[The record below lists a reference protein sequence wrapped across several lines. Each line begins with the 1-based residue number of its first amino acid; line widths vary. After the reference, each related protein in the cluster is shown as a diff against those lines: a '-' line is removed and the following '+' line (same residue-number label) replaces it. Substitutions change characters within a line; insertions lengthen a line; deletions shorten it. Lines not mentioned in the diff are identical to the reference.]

1 MTGAR
6 IFVAIAFTVFGA
18 SFLLAP
24 GLLIGEFRDLDG
36 AGMLFA
42 HSHLFVFFPI
52 FGVLALVAF
61 YLPAVVFTDLY
72 WRHLRFGKVGFI
84 CGLILIAAA
93 TIGVYKWLATT
104 PRGLWEVAPGVLAAD
119 AGDPRGCLGSG
130 GGCTRAPM
138 LATVAALREASTTR
152 VGLTKFARRCA
163 VDRMLEVPE
172 EMDKERFCFPALAR
186 LKGAPCCAAQRHFAD
201 EVARLQ
207 ADPGQRSLAGTY
219 DVMFLPLKI
228 AFVLLVVTMGPLLAS
243 WRNRIDLHY
252 RALVPA
258 IERGM
263 IVGGLAML
271 FWPAMDYGYQET
283 SDALFGRTNAGSQF
297 RLSLVIAPWALLLM
311 FYFLRRLG
319 KQGETIGR
327 VAGVVTA
334 GIAVLRYEELND
346 WAERLVGIGAAGWS
360 IGMLTAI
367 ALGGFV
373 ALWWP
378 WNVRLPA
385 SPAPVP

>member
-6 IFVAIAFTVFGA
+6 IIVAVAFTVFAA
-18 SFLLAP
+18 SFLLST
-24 GLLIGEFRDLDG
+24 GLLIGEFRDLDW
-36 AGMLFA
+36 AALLFA
-42 HSHLFVFFPI
+42 HSHQFVFFPI

-61 YLPAVVFTDLY
+61 YVPAVVFTDLY
-72 WRHLRFGKVGFI
+72 WRHLRLGKVRFVA
-84 CGLILIAAA
+84 GLIVVGAA
-93 TIGVYKWLATT
+93 TILIYRWLDTT
-104 PRGLWEVAPGVLAAD
+104 PRSLWEVAPGVLAAD
-119 AGDPRGCLGSG
+119 AGEPRDCARAG
-130 GGCTRAPM
+130 GGCARAPL
-138 LATVAALREASTTR
+138 LATLAALRDASTTR
-152 VGLTKFARRCA
+152 IGLTQFARSCA
-163 VDRMLEVPE
+163 VDHKLEVPE

-186 LKGAPCCAAQRHFAD
+186 LKGAPCCAAQRRFSD

-252 RALVPA
+252 RALVPT

-346 WAERLVGIGAAGWS
+346 WAVRLFGIGAAGWS
-360 IGMLTAI
+360 IGMLMAI